1 MAEHHTLVVG
11 CGSIGER
18 HARCIKSTGRS
29 ELSVCDSNLEL
40 LEVVG
45 QRYGAATHRD
55 FESALRDPEITAVVI
70 ATPAHLHVAM
80 ARDAI
85 GAGKHVLIEK
95 PLSTSLDGVTE
106 LIESRDESGKA
117 ALVAY
122 TYRVNPA
129 AMAARKFILGG
140 DFGRPL
146 HVIAVCGQDFP
157 YYRPAYREIYFNDH
171 ETGGGAI
178 QDGLTHVA
186 NTVEWI
192 LGPTDSL
199 VCDAGHLALPG
210 VAVEDAVNVQARNG
224 GTLVSYAFNL
234 FQAPSENFIHMH
246 SKGGSVRIEFQAQ
259 RWGVWRRGDQV
270 WTSYETPVA
279 ERDMLYVAEANE
291 FLNHIEGH
299 LSSLATLE
307 EALQTTRFNL
317 AALQSAQTGSRVR
330 PESVL

>member
-18 HARCIKSTGRS
+18 HARCIKSTGRA

-40 LEVVG
+40 LKAVG
-45 QRYGAATHRD
+45 RRYGAATHTG
-55 FESALRDPEITAVVI
+55 FESALRDPGITAVVI

-80 ARDAI
+80 AREAI

-95 PLSTSLDGVTE
+95 PLSTSLKGVAE
-106 LIESRDESGKA
+106 LIASRDELGKS

-129 AMAARKFILGG
+129 ATAARKFILGG

-157 YYRPAYREIYFNDH
+157 FFRPAYREIYFNDH

-199 VCDAGHLALPG
+199 VCDTGRLALPG
-210 VAVEDAVNVQARNG
+210 VLVEDTVNVQARNG

-234 FQAPSENFIHMH
+234 FQAPTENFIHWH
-246 SKGGSVRIEFQAQ
+246 AEGGSVRMEFQAQ
-259 RWGVWRRGDQV
+259 RWGVWRRGDQA
-270 WTSYETPVA
+270 WTSHEAPVA
-279 ERDMLYVAEANE
+279 ERDRLYVAEANE

-299 LSSLATLE
+299 PSSLATLV
-307 EALQTTRFNL
+307 EAIQTTRFNL
-317 AALQSAQTGSRVR
+317 AALQSARTGRRVR
-330 PESVL
+330 PESVR